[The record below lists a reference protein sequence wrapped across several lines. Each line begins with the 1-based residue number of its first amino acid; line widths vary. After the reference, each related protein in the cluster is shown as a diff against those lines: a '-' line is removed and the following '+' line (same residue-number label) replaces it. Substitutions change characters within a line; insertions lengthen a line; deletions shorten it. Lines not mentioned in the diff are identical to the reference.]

1 VRSKLASATVLTA
14 AVVVGTASG
23 STPPAQIRITDVQAS
38 YRYIPSSDGSPVGA
52 LEIVR
57 QRLYNPRISGKQI
70 GHADLVCTYLD
81 AQARTCTGTYA
92 FPKGSLV
99 VDGVIQSRLLY
110 EIAIVGGTGLYDN
123 ARGSLTVTST
133 ALRPK
138 RREVLLFRLVG

>member
-1 VRSKLASATVLTA
+1 VRSKVVSVTVLTA
-14 AVVVGTASG
+14 AVVAGTATG
-23 STPPAQIRITDVQAS
+23 STPPAQIRITDVQAA
-38 YRYIPSSDGSPVGA
+38 YRYVHSAGDGPAGA

-70 GHADLVCTYLD
+70 GHADLVCTYID
-81 AQARTCTGTYA
+81 AQVRTCTGTYTL
-92 FPKGSLV
+92 PRGSLV